1 MQQSSDVPVDM
12 AELLERIEGDL
23 ELLDDM
29 VEIFA
34 SVIDRIGA
42 SVNDALNRGD
52 GPAIATAAH
61 ELKGMLANLSAHHGT
76 ELSART
82 EKAALE
88 GDLHTVGLLWIDLV
102 AETGRIQTYLEK
114 KRR

>member
-1 MQQSSDVPVDM
+1 MVESSDAPLDM
-12 AELLERIEGDL
+12 VELLDRIEDDL

-34 SVIDRIGA
+34 REVDRIGA
-42 SVNDALNRGD
+42 SVQDALNRGD
-52 GPAIATAAH
+52 ASAIAKAAH

-76 ELSART
+76 DLAARA

-88 GDLHTVGLLWIDLV
+88 GDLQTVGSLWTDLV
-102 AETGRIQTYLEK
+102 AEASRIQTYLEE